1 MSDDLVERLLFHGRY
16 ATETQAECNTRKNA
30 EREEAAA
37 NAALIVALVNAY
49 RTGKLVLIDDGAV
62 ERVARAMAELHLP
75 GSKKLWKMYVPLA
88 TAALAALGVK

>member
-37 NAALIVALVNAY
+37 EIRRLREQVANTAEFIC
-49 RTGKLVLIDDGAV
+49 RKCGRRQDGPTDN
-62 ERVARAMAELHLP
+62 EARF
-75 GSKKLWKMYVPLA
+75 
-88 TAALAALGVK
+88 